1 MEPTGIEP
9 QVLAQIYEVLI
20 LWYVWALVAVVSFW
34 MLVALLSTLVA
45 LPRAWLEQRSRSRRP
60 VINSG
65 QQASASSER
74 VATDFEL
81 ETDLERSA
89 ERSWSEPAAV

>member
-20 LWYVWALVAVVSFW
+20 LWYVWALVAVASFW
-34 MLVALLSTLVA
+34 TLVALLM
-45 LPRAWLEQRSRSRRP
+45 AWLEQRSCSRRP

-65 QQASASSER
+65 RQASASSER

-89 ERSWSEPAAV
+89 EHRWSELAAV

>member
-20 LWYVWALVAVVSFW
+20 LWCAWALVAVASFW
-34 MLVALLSTLVA
+34 TLVALLM
-45 LPRAWLEQRSRSRRP
+45 AWLEQRSRSRRP
-60 VINSG
+60 VIKPG
-65 QQASASSER
+65 RQAYPSNDP

-81 ETDLERSA
+81 ATDLERSA
-89 ERSWSEPAAV
+89 EHRWSEPAAV

>member
-34 MLVALLSTLVA
+34 MLVA

-81 ETDLERSA
+81 VTDLERSA